1 MNLKNI
7 DWKEIIIAIIFSII
21 LTILLKLS
29 NIIP

>member
-7 DWKEIIIAIIFSII
+7 DWKEIIMALLFSII
-21 LTILLKLS
+21 LTIFLKLS